1 MDDVT
6 IKEQLSKCF
15 SAVFPQLSPAE
26 IASATLENT
35 SGWDSIAQ
43 ATILTLIGERF
54 GMDIDFERF
63 EGADSFSRIAA
74 VIRELTPR
82 DERVT

>member
-1 MDDVT
+1 MDDLT
-6 IKEQLSKCF
+6 IKEELAKCF
-15 SAVFPQLSPAE
+15 STVFPQLNPTE

-35 SGWDSIAQ
+35 SAWDSIAHV
-43 ATILTLIGERF
+43 TILTLIQEKF

-74 VIRELTPR
+74 VIRELTPP
-82 DERVT
+82 D